1 MVLFRGE
8 SHSRAGARVQ
18 GTSFRPS
25 ARKVPFHRCKQQQL
39 SQCHHRRP
47 RRRLSEIPESF
58 CFSVD
63 FDVTDE
69 AMIPLLASVAYR
81 HLLMSARVS
90 PVSSASQEVHPHL

>member
-1 MVLFRGE
+1 MGSSGWE

-25 ARKVPFHRCKQQQL
+25 ARKVPFHRCKQQL
-39 SQCHHRRP
+39 SQCHHRRS
-47 RRRLSEIPESF
+47 RRRLSEISESF

-69 AMIPLLASVAYR
+69 AMIPLLASVAHR
-81 HLLMSARVS
+81 HLLMLARVS
-90 PVSSASQEVHPHL
+90 PVSSASQEVHLHL